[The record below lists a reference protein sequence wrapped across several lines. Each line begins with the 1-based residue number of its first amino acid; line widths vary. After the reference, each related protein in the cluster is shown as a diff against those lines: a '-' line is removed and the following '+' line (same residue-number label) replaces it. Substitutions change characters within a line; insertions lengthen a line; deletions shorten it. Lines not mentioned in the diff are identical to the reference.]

1 MSTTVLAPKVAE
13 FLAVVRAQLADLDP
27 EEQREITDGLVAD
40 LTDLV
45 AERGSEALGDPVAY
59 ARELRQAA
67 GLEESGPR
75 STEARRERRPL
86 GELTHAVL
94 DEAATRWQ
102 RTIAAAPGD
111 LGDLLTTLRPVWWVL
126 RAWIAIEIVA
136 MWIGG
141 VWALTVVPGGG
152 MGWLAMAV
160 AIVLSVQLGRGKLW
174 PGERWR
180 TTAGLRVLLLGLN
193 VLALVLIPV
202 VGNGLGHGWGWQ
214 WESGWNEGLRAG
226 ADPQSGYDDPKD
238 KAGLYSG
245 GKWVT
250 NVFAYDAAGQPITG
264 VQLFDQDG
272 KPLDIVA
279 QPQCVSETGEVEV
292 IAKGEES
299 YADCSD
305 LFYGD
310 DGEPL
315 AAAFRVFY
323 PWTNGATQLSN
334 VFPIPSRSQD
344 TAERSATA
352 FTEDDKPAVGTLPLV
367 NVAPVSLP
375 GILAS
380 VVKVP
385 KAATPAE

>member
-1 MSTTVLAPKVAE
+1 MSTTVLAPEVAE

-45 AERGSEALGDPVAY
+45 AERGPQALGDPVAY

-67 GLEESGPR
+67 GF
-75 STEARRERRPL
+75 EASVKQRRERRPI

-94 DEAATRWQ
+94 DDAGARWQ
-102 RTIAAAPGD
+102 RLLGIVPGD
-111 LGDLLTTLRPVWWVL
+111 IDGLLTTLRPVWWVL
-126 RAWIAIEIVA
+126 RAWIAVEIVA

-141 VWALTVVPGGG
+141 VWALTVVPGGAV
-152 MGWLAMAV
+152 GWLALAV
-160 AIVLSVQLGRGKLW
+160 AILVSVQLGRGTLW

-180 TTAGLRVLLLGLN
+180 TAAGLRVLLLGLN

-202 VGNGLGHGWGWQ
+202 VGNGLGHGWSWRWEQGW
-214 WESGWNEGLRAG
+214 SEGIASG
-226 ADPQSGYDDPKD
+226 ADPANGYGEPNA

-250 NVFAYDAAGQPITG
+250 NVFAYDAAGKPITG

-272 KPLDIVA
+272 KPLDVVP
-279 QPQCVSETGEVEV
+279 QPQCVSSTGDVEV
-292 IAKGEES
+292 IAKGDEQ
-299 YADCSD
+299 YADCAD
-305 LFYGD
+305 LFYD
-310 DGEPL
+310 DGGESL
-315 AAAFRVFY
+315 DATFRVFY
-323 PWTNGATQLSN
+323 PWTNGATQLAN
-334 VFPIPSRSQD
+334 VFPIPSRTQD
-344 TAERSATA
+344 TVERSATA
-352 FTEDDKPAVGTLPLV
+352 FTENDKPAVGALPLV
-367 NVAPVSLP
+367 NVAPVISLP

-385 KAATPAE
+385 KAPAE